1 MSAAA
6 SAFAPSRGLYPVTKK
21 PEDKTKDDFVRLV
34 WRELTPDAFKN
45 IGEFEE
51 WFNKTLA
58 PRIIESLGGT
68 QVGGMLL
75 HVTFPHGG
83 MQHFMRW
90 VMMKFTT
97 TTSPEEAAAAAAE
110 AAEWDERI
118 RELRK
123 WKTTMSQE
131 FILPGRSVKKMCPD
145 GVERYVPEEPKEA
158 KKRSTKEIAAM
169 LEYGKT
175 EVVISPFRVPEQDQF
190 AFLTRVT
197 RELLASRNGTTMT
210 IQDLSGYLT
219 TTVFDVLVEELRT
232 MPFSEKGWRQ
242 YLLDMFCI
250 KKKTLSTEAFSS
262 KKTTL
267 SEENYEEEFQQKLRE
282 IKGRYGNW
290 VINNFTGPAR
300 PSAKKSTYK

>member
-58 PRIIESLGGT
+58 PRIIESLGGA

-97 TTSPEEAAAAAAE
+97 TTSPVAATATQRRQAQ
-110 AAEWDERI
+110 
-118 RELRK
+118 RELK
-123 WKTTMSQE
+123 KQKTTKSQE

-145 GVERYVPEEPKEA
+145 GVERYVPEERKKP
-158 KKRSTKEIAAM
+158 KKRGEKEIAAM

-300 PSAKKSTYK
+300 PSAKKSIYK